1 MVDAPT
7 ALPDGTVVDLVL
19 DDEDDDLA
27 EDERAALEH
36 HLEASREQSR
46 RRESRPAA
54 DVLDELRRRKP

>member
-7 ALPDGTVVDLVL
+7 ALPDGTVVNLVL

-27 EDERAALEH
+27 EDERTALEH
-36 HLEASREQSR
+36 HLEVSREQMLR
-46 RRESRPAA
+46 GQVRPAV